1 MVLVDSVTIFS
12 DGCVDCDPNREI
24 LSLWLYGQ
32 NTSELNMCQT
42 SILDHVNVSDFAA
55 GGIKVFD
62 GRISGQKDAEE
73 IFLLGSCFEVE
84 HLESYIF

>member
-42 SILDHVNVSDFAA
+42 SILDHVNVSDFVE

-62 GRISGQKDAEE
+62 GRTTDGQEDEAEIS
-73 IFLLGSCFEVE
+73 LLGSCFEVKR
-84 HLESYIF
+84 LCT